1 MSIDQFAEMHND
13 HLDPEQYDCL
23 DKAHDCP
30 MEPAPELDRD
40 QQCDQD
46 IATLQS
52 ILDEMEG
59 RPGWDE
65 TKQTF
70 DRVIDCLT
78 HNGYG

>member
-1 MSIDQFAEMHND
+1 MSIDQFAGKE
-13 HLDPEQYDCL
+13 YDCL

-30 MEPAPELDRD
+30 MEPPPELDRD

-46 IATLQS
+46 IETLKS
-52 ILDEMEG
+52 ILSEMEG
-59 RPGWDE
+59 RFGWDE

-70 DRVIDCLT
+70 DRVIDCLV